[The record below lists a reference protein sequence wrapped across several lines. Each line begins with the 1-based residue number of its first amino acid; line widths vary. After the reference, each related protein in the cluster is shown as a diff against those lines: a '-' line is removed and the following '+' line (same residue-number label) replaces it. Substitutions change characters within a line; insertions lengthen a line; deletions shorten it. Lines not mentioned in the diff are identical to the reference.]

1 MQDELALRPASSS
14 SSGRGRPTTPLAL
27 LAIVLA
33 AVVAWQIRD
42 WSSYL
47 DVRPRQS
54 SLLPAGAGH
63 HAGTGGG
70 ALAPPPAI
78 VAHAVPNFV
87 GITLLAAHVTMAIVV
102 LAGAATRRW
111 AATRRITAAL
121 VFAAT
126 AAVLSAS
133 VTIPLAGLT
142 VGNAISRGNTMSAAI
157 TVLQHSFVLSLLAA
171 VALHPRIAPRLPE
184 GDRRA
189 EQKRCDQTRFRR
201 RRGPGL
207 PGEAAGLRVL

>member
-1 MQDELALRPASSS
+1 MQDEIAIRPASSS
-14 SSGRGRPTTPLAL
+14 SSGRSWPTTPLVL
-27 LAIVLA
+27 LAIALA

-47 DVRPRQS
+47 DVKPRPV

-63 HAGTGGG
+63 HAGTGGS
-70 ALAPPPAI
+70 LTPPPAI
-78 VAHAVPNFV
+78 VASAVPNFA
-87 GITLLAAHVTMAIVV
+87 GITMLAAHVTMVSVV
-102 LAGAATRRW
+102 LAAAATRRW
-111 AATRRITAAL
+111 AAARRITAAL

-126 AAVLSAS
+126 SAVLSAS
-133 VTIPLAGLT
+133 MTIPLAGLT

-157 TVLQHSFVLSLLAA
+157 TVLQYSFVLSLLAA
-171 VALHPRIAPRLPE
+171 VAMHPRFAPRLPE

-201 RRGPGL
+201 RRGPGV
-207 PGEAAGLRVL
+207 PDEAAGVRVL